1 MQYLRQPISVIA
13 MVRLLSLLTVAK
25 LAWSLLTK
33 LKQAIWTIC
42 VSNFRRFNLFIE
54 FLKGTIEC

>member
-1 MQYLRQPISVIA
+1 MSWV
-13 MVRLLSLLTVAK
+13 K
-25 LAWSLLTK
+25 LAWSLLSK

-42 VSNFRRFNLFIE
+42 VSNFRRLNLFIE